1 MSLLTKLKGTGV
13 ALITPFK
20 DDCSIDWDSLANVIE
35 HVLTGGVEF
44 IVCLGTT
51 GEAITLSSKECQDI
65 LQFTIQKVNQR
76 VPIIAGFFGS
86 NNTNTIIDRLK
97 NINLEGVDAILSS
110 SPAYNKPTQE
120 GIYQHYCSIADASP
134 VPIIIYNVPSRTASN
149 VEPATV
155 LRLAKYSKNIIG
167 VKEASGN
174 LMQSMKIIRDKP
186 DNFLVL
192 SGDDPITIGIMAAGG
207 DGVISVIANAY
218 PFEFSEMVR
227 KCLEGNYPAAQ
238 FYNNMLLDAH
248 APLYLEGNPVGVKTT
263 MELMGICG
271 RQVRMPLVKGSDELI
286 AICKEQIE
294 ESIAY
299 KKRKAING
307 ATLL

>member
-1 MSLLTKLKGTGV
+1 MKTLLSKLKGTGV
-13 ALITPFK
+13 ALITPFNE
-20 DDCSIDWDSLANVIE
+20 DCSIDWDGLGKVIE
-35 HVLTGGVEF
+35 HVIAGGVEY

-65 LQFTIQKVNQR
+65 LQFTVQKVGQR
-76 VPIIAGFFGS
+76 IPIIAGFFGS
-86 NNTNTIIDRLK
+86 NNTNTIIERLK
-97 NINLEGVDAILSS
+97 NINLDGVDAILSS

-120 GIYQHYCSIADASP
+120 GIFQHYAAVAAASP
-134 VPIIIYNVPSRTASN
+134 LPIIIYNVPGRTASN

-155 LRLAKYSKNIIG
+155 LRLANHSKNIIG
-167 VKEASGN
+167 VKEASGI

-186 DNFLVL
+186 QDFLVL

-227 KCLEGNYPAAQ
+227 FCLKGDYKSAQ
-238 FYNNMLLDAH
+238 FYNNTLLDAH

-271 RQVRMPLVKGSDELI
+271 SQVRMPLVKGSKELI
-286 AICKEQIE
+286 SICKEQIE
-294 ESIAY
+294 ESQNY
-299 KKRKAING
+299 KIRN
-307 ATLL
+307 T

>member
-1 MSLLTKLKGTGV
+1 MSLISKLKGTGV

-20 DDCSIDWDSLANVIE
+20 EDSSIDWDALATVIE
-35 HVLTGGVEF
+35 HVLTGGVEY

-51 GEAITLSSKECQDI
+51 GEAITLSSKECQEV
-65 LQFTIQKVNQR
+65 LKFTIEKVNQR

-97 NINLEGVDAILSS
+97 NINLDGVDAILSS

-149 VEPATV
+149 VEPATI
-155 LRLAKYSKNIIG
+155 LRLATYSKNIIG

-186 DNFLVL
+186 TDFLVL

-227 KCLEGNYPAAQ
+227 KCLEGDYQAAQ

-248 APLYLEGNPVGVKTT
+248 APLYQEGNPVGVKTT

-294 ESIAY
+294 ESLAY
-299 KKRKAING
+299 KKSKAITG
-307 ATLL
+307 ASL